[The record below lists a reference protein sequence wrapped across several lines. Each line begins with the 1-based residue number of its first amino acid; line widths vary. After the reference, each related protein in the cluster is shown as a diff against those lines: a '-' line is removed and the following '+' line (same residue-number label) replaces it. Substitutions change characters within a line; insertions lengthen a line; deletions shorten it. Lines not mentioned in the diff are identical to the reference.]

1 VSLTGSM
8 KIRILLTLSAL
19 VTLSGCSS
27 TNIAELTKAL
37 ANDPAIVKVKIGSV
51 YGTVDFTRIGC
62 VTNGVSITPDGTI
75 TVKP

>member
-1 VSLTGSM
+1 M
-8 KIRILLTLSAL
+8 KPIALMAAL
-19 VTLSGCSS
+19 VALSGCSS

-62 VTNGVSITPDGTI
+62 VTNGVSVTPDGTI